1 MRRAASELTWMQRL
15 DRMLNDPRARSRRR
29 FDTVIALLIL
39 VSTGILI
46 SGVFTGEDMPGWLV
60 LVDDMILVLFLFEY
74 LARVAFAKPEL
85 PEVVELSSAQWWR
98 YQIQSRL
105 TWMISPMAI
114 IDLLAISP
122 LFALD
127 PTLKLFRVIR
137 VLRLLRLYRVF
148 VYYDPL
154 EKLARAFRKN
164 SLLYIVALSLVATT
178 VFLGAISIYVV
189 EIGEANSQISGPFDA
204 IWWTIVTLTT
214 VGYGDTVP
222 VTHLGRVVAIMLM
235 LAGFVLMAVF
245 AGVMT
250 QTLVGYLLD
259 VREETV
265 RMSTTVNHIVICG
278 WNSRGPLVADEI
290 HHLQPDSEVIVFAP
304 GPEPSDMPEG
314 VTFLSGNPS
323 KESELGKV
331 RLSMAKAAIVLAPS
345 GAGLSSADG
354 YTALVVYT
362 LRSFEK
368 KLLSKGTK
376 RTVPLHITAELMD
389 PENYSHLQVA
399 GADEVVHTALIGC
412 NLVAHSSVKPGLARV
427 VTELVSWWGH
437 GINIEPLPKSYET
450 GQTFQVIRANCE
462 GKEWMLVGLIQADG
476 KVRFNPRGSRVV
488 AADDR
493 LIVICKEEDQ
503 VNRQL

>member
-1 MRRAASELTWMQRL
+1 MQRL
-15 DRMLNDPRARSRRR
+15 DRMFNDPRARSRRR
-29 FDTVIALLIL
+29 FDSVIALLIL

-46 SGVFTGEDMPGWLV
+46 SGVFTGEDPADWL
-60 LVDDMILVLFLFEY
+60 LLLDNAILTLFLLEY
-74 LARVAFAKPEL
+74 IARLACAKPEL
-85 PEVVELSSAQWWR
+85 PEVVEISVGQWWR
-98 YQIQSRL
+98 YQIQARL
-105 TWMISPMAI
+105 AWMVSPMAV

-164 SLLYIVALSLVATT
+164 SLLYIVALALVATT
-178 VFLGAISIYVV
+178 VFLGALSIYVV
-189 EIGEANSQISGPFDA
+189 EIGEANSQIDGPFDA
-204 IWWTIVTLTT
+204 VWWTIVTLTT

-245 AGVMT
+245 AGVMS

-290 HHLQPDSEVIVFAP
+290 KHLQPDNDVIVFSE
-304 GPEPSDMPEG
+304 GPEPPDIPEG
-314 VTFLSGNPS
+314 VTFLTGDPS

-345 GAGLSSADG
+345 GSSLSSADG

-368 KLLSKGTK
+368 KLTAQGTK

-389 PENYSHLQVA
+389 PENNNHLQVA

-437 GINIEPLPKSYET
+437 GINIEPLPANYEE
-450 GQTFQVIRANCE
+450 GQTFESIRTACA
-462 GKEWMLVGLIQADG
+462 GMEWMLVGLIEANG
-476 KVRFNPRGSRVV
+476 KIRFNPRGSRQVSS
-488 AADDR
+488 DDR
-493 LIVICKEEDQ
+493 LIVICKEEEH
-503 VNRQL
+503 